1 MAKPPK
7 TIDLDSPKQEAA
19 NPGKGIG
26 LVGKESIRF
35 NPLAVQFDIEDHEV
49 EFVDALYADP
59 YKNATAAW
67 MLLHPA
73 CDSYLSAKVK
83 ASEMLKKPNVQKYA
97 EYVATE
103 RTKPK
108 IISREFVMLRLRH
121 VAERAMAA
129 TPVFDKDGQPTGEY
143 KADFGAANKALE
155 LLGKQLGMFKEQT
168 ELKIKGDRPTLNV
181 QIMGLPDETECP
193 TVINDH
199 IKKE

>member
-7 TIDLDSPKQEAA
+7 TIDLDSPKERS
-19 NPGKGIG
+19 NPGKGLG
-26 LVGKESIRF
+26 LVGKDSIRF

-103 RTKPK
+103 RVKPAMV
-108 IISREFVMLRLRH
+108 SREFVMLRLRH
-121 VAERAMAA
+121 VAERAMSAV
-129 TPVFDKDGQPTGEY
+129 PVFDKDGQPTGEY
-143 KADFGAANKALE
+143 KSDFGAANKALE
-155 LLGKQLGMFKEQT
+155 LLGKQMGMFKEQT

-181 QIMGLPDETECP
+181 QILGLPDQSECP

-199 IKKE
+199 LKKE

>member
-83 ASEMLKKPNVQKYA
+83 ASEMLKKA
-97 EYVATE
+97 EC
-103 RTKPK
+103 
-108 IISREFVMLRLRH
+108 
-121 VAERAMAA
+121 AEIRRVRGHRAHQA
-129 TPVFDKDGQPTGEY
+129 
-143 KADFGAANKALE
+143 
-155 LLGKQLGMFKEQT
+155 
-168 ELKIKGDRPTLNV
+168 
-181 QIMGLPDETECP
+181 
-193 TVINDH
+193 
-199 IKKE
+199 